1 MRVNANRKVHQMKR
15 DPFKVLTKIVIFLL
29 ILMVV
34 GVGVFYFCSKA
45 IENDYITKRNAT
57 IQKNEEDEVA
67 FNTRLNEMRANA
79 SENFFDTGSDTVDAK
94 PLQYWEKSFGETLWR
109 IEDDGTAAP
118 ENTTSIVASRSELML
133 GGLMLVNAW
142 HPLPA
147 DFSAEALVT
156 VGSTSGYKIPV
167 KDNSVTLFRPAYDAL
182 YAALEA
188 AAADGHEKYLV
199 QEGYRSNER
208 QTELFNERMA
218 KLQDKYSGDIL
229 IEQTKKDVNYPGTS
243 EYQTGFSFNM
253 RLYPNPESIDF
264 VESTQGKW
272 LLENGWRYGIIFR
285 FPTRDFPDP
294 TWEDKSHKTG
304 VSVELNLFRYVG
316 EAHAAAMRTL
326 GYCLEEYIEFL
337 AKHPHVSIYENG
349 SLRYEIFRV
358 ADTGEA
364 SFTLPVPNPASGYQV
379 SFDNMGGIVLA
390 YSY

>member
-15 DPFKVLTKIVIFLL
+15 DPFKVLTKLVIFLL
-29 ILMVV
+29 VFMVV
-34 GVGVFYFCSKA
+34 GVGVFYFCSKT

-67 FNTRLNEMRANA
+67 FNTRLNEMRASAN
-79 SENFFDTGSDTVDAK
+79 ENFFTTDDDSAAAK
-94 PLQYWEKSFGETLWR
+94 QLQYWEGTIGENLWR
-109 IEDDGTAAP
+109 IEDDGTTAL
-118 ENTTSIVASRSELML
+118 ENTTTIVASRSELLL

-142 HPLPA
+142 HPLPS
-147 DFSAEALVT
+147 DFSDEALVT
-156 VGSTSGYKIPV
+156 VGSTSGYKVPV

-188 AAADGHEKYLV
+188 AAGEGLENYIV
-199 QEGYRSNER
+199 QEGYRSNDQ
-208 QTELFNERMA
+208 QTKLFNDRMA

-264 VESTQGKW
+264 VESDQGKW
-272 LLENGWRYGIIFR
+272 LLDNGWRYGIVFR
-285 FPTRDFPDP
+285 FPTRDFPS
-294 TWEDKSHKTG
+294 TAWEDKSYKTG

-316 EAHAAAMRTL
+316 EAHAAAMRTMNF
-326 GYCLEEYIEFL
+326 CLEEYIEFL
-337 AKHPHVSIYENG
+337 IKHPHISIYENG
-349 SLRYEIFRV
+349 SLRYEIFRI

-364 SFTLPVPNPASGYQV
+364 SFELPVPNPANGYQM
-379 SFDNMGGIVLA
+379 SLDNMGGIVMA

>member
-15 DPFKVLTKIVIFLL
+15 DPFKVLTKIVVFLL

-34 GVGVFYFCSKA
+34 GVGVFYFCSRA
-45 IENDYITKRNAT
+45 IENDYLTKRNAT

-79 SENFFDTGSDTVDAK
+79 SENFFDTGTDTSATK
-94 PLQYWEKSFGETLWR
+94 ELQYWEKAFGETLWR
-109 IEDDGTAAP
+109 IEDDGTVAP
-118 ENTTSIVASRSELML
+118 ENTTTIVASRTELML

-147 DFSAEALVT
+147 DFSDEALVT

-182 YAALEA
+182 HAALEA
-188 AAADGHEKYLV
+188 ATAEGLDKYIV

-208 QTELFNERMA
+208 QTELFNDRMA

-264 VESTQGKW
+264 VESAQGKW

-285 FPTRDFPDP
+285 FPTRDFPDS

-316 EAHAAAMRTL
+316 EAHAAAMRTM

-337 AKHPHVSIYENG
+337 MKHPHISLYENG
-349 SLRYEIFRV
+349 SLRYEIYRV
-358 ADTGEA
+358 ADTGDA
-364 SFTLPVPNPASGYQV
+364 SFTLPVPNPANGYQV